1 MHGIYGLI
9 DIAISSL
16 KTAQTALMTTGDN
29 ISNAENPKFTRR
41 GVVFQERPPI
51 VSLPIL
57 IGRGAEVVKIKRAY
71 DPFLAKQWQNEL
83 GNLGY
88 YEVKKQALGRLEN
101 IFNEVQGGGLSG
113 ALDAFWNAWEDV
125 AADPTSMVNRYNLV
139 NKTKTL
145 AATFQKMSTD
155 IKELQNDTDTEI
167 KGVVDKI
174 NIITQQIAYLNE
186 KIRGIEIK
194 GVDANNFR
202 DERDD
207 LVRQLAELADVTA
220 FEDNGQIT
228 VLIGGVPVVEANR
241 AFALSVETN
250 ADGFYNILWNS
261 GDNVSVDI
269 TQRIT
274 KGKIAGYLEIR
285 DEILPRYLDEL
296 DKLAYNLVNEIN
308 NQHQVGFGLDDSTGN
323 DFFEPLTAV
332 SDAAQQISLN
342 SVIENSPDKIAAAS
356 AAGEPGN
363 NENALA
369 IIALKNT
376 GISALGNANFSDF
389 YQSLVGLVGGEA
401 QESNLNLEHQE
412 SMLKDIKDNFDSV
425 SGVSMDEEAANLI
438 KFQQMYTAS
447 AKLISIA
454 DEMMK
459 TLINLGA

>member
-16 KTAQTALMTTGDN
+16 RTAKTALMATGDN

-41 GVVFQERPPI
+41 EVVFQEKPPI
-51 VSLPIL
+51 ISLPIL
-57 IGRGAEVVKIKRAY
+57 IGRGAEVIKIKRAY
-71 DPFLAKQWQNEL
+71 DSFLAKQWQQEL
-83 GNLGY
+83 GTLGY
-88 YEVKKQALGRLEN
+88 YEVKKQALNRLEN
-101 IFNEVQGGGLSG
+101 IFNETQGGGLSE

-145 AATFQKMSTD
+145 TATFQKMSAD
-155 IKELQNDTDTEI
+155 IKELQEDTDTEI
-167 KGVVDKI
+167 KGMVDKI
-174 NIITQQIAYLNE
+174 NIITRQIAYLNE
-186 KIRGIEIK
+186 KITEVEIK

-220 FEDNGQIT
+220 FEEERQVT
-228 VLIGGVPVVEANR
+228 VLIGGVPVVERNR
-241 AFALSVETN
+241 AFSLSAETN
-250 ADGFYNILWNS
+250 TSGFYNIVWT
-261 GDNVSVDI
+261 GVDNLEIDI
-269 TQRIT
+269 TNRIT
-274 KGKIAGYLEIR
+274 KGKIGGYLEAR
-285 DEILPRYLDEL
+285 DEILPYYLDEL

-308 NQHQVGFGLDDSTGN
+308 TQHQAGYGLDNSTGN
-323 DFFEPLTAV
+323 DFFESLTAV
-332 SDAAQQISLN
+332 SDAAQHISLN

-363 NENALA
+363 NQNVLA
-369 IIALKNT
+369 IIALKDLE
-376 GISALGNANFSDF
+376 ISALGNTNFNDF
-389 YQSLVGLVGGEA
+389 YQSLVGLVGSA
-401 QESNLNLEHQE
+401 SQESNLNLEHQE
-412 SMLKDIKDNFDSV
+412 SVLKDIQDSFDTV
-425 SGVSMDEEAANLI
+425 SGVSMDEEAANLV

>member
-228 VLIGGVPVVEANR
+228 VLIGGVPVV
-241 AFALSVETN
+241 
-250 ADGFYNILWNS
+250 
-261 GDNVSVDI
+261 
-269 TQRIT
+269 
-274 KGKIAGYLEIR
+274 
-285 DEILPRYLDEL
+285 
-296 DKLAYNLVNEIN
+296 
-308 NQHQVGFGLDDSTGN
+308 
-323 DFFEPLTAV
+323 
-332 SDAAQQISLN
+332 
-342 SVIENSPDKIAAAS
+342 
-356 AAGEPGN
+356 
-363 NENALA
+363 
-369 IIALKNT
+369 
-376 GISALGNANFSDF
+376 
-389 YQSLVGLVGGEA
+389 
-401 QESNLNLEHQE
+401 
-412 SMLKDIKDNFDSV
+412 
-425 SGVSMDEEAANLI
+425 
-438 KFQQMYTAS
+438 
-447 AKLISIA
+447 
-454 DEMMK
+454 
-459 TLINLGA
+459 

>member
-1 MHGIYGLI
+1 M
-9 DIAISSL
+9 
-16 KTAQTALMTTGDN
+16 
-29 ISNAENPKFTRR
+29 
-41 GVVFQERPPI
+41 
-51 VSLPIL
+51 
-57 IGRGAEVVKIKRAY
+57 
-71 DPFLAKQWQNEL
+71 
-83 GNLGY
+83 
-88 YEVKKQALGRLEN
+88 
-101 IFNEVQGGGLSG
+101 
-113 ALDAFWNAWEDV
+113 
-125 AADPTSMVNRYNLV
+125 
-139 NKTKTL
+139 
-145 AATFQKMSTD
+145 
-155 IKELQNDTDTEI
+155 
-167 KGVVDKI
+167 
-174 NIITQQIAYLNE
+174 
-186 KIRGIEIK
+186 
-194 GVDANNFR
+194 
-202 DERDD
+202 
-207 LVRQLAELADVTA
+207 
-220 FEDNGQIT
+220 
-228 VLIGGVPVVEANR
+228 
-241 AFALSVETN
+241 
-250 ADGFYNILWNS
+250 
-261 GDNVSVDI
+261 
-269 TQRIT
+269 
-274 KGKIAGYLEIR
+274 
-285 DEILPRYLDEL
+285 